1 MDNQGRTSIYA
12 TKKLT
17 GVADYEEWSFSMKML
32 LFGDKLYGNAEDT
45 VSSADYDAEQ
55 DKVALSTICLGL
67 DPSLYVHVNTAKTAA
82 DAWKKLQEVF
92 KPKGAVGRISILS
105 QFINTKLT
113 DCKDIPDYV
122 NRITLASQQLKLE
135 DFTMEELVG
144 SLMLIGVTEDY
155 QT

>member
-1 MDNQGRTSIYA
+1 
-12 TKKLT
+12 
-17 GVADYEEWSFSMKML
+17 MKML
-32 LFGDKLYGNAEDT
+32 LFRDKLYGYAEDT
-45 VSSADYDAEQ
+45 VGSVDYDAEQ

-67 DPSLYVHVNTAKTAA
+67 DPSLHVYVNTAKTAA

-105 QFINTKLT
+105 QLINTKLT

-122 NRITLASQQLKLE
+122 TRMTLTFQQFKLA

-144 SLMLIGVTEDY
+144 NIMLIGLTEDY
-155 QT
+155 RTLTMVLDHSDKPLLKT